1 MAAGGDSGW
10 RRTPARRMERLPPAL
25 RAALAVVLLAAGV
38 GAQPA
43 LVTAAPVPRE
53 CLATFGRE
61 FATRMQA
68 AYPGAERSAL
78 ALGDQI
84 GDPERFLLL
93 ADALALSASW
103 EMSRIGEAMR
113 FGAAEAALDPQC
125 ANFRA
130 ELATLADYYA
140 SRFAALAD
148 SRKP

>member
-1 MAAGGDSGW
+1 MAAGGLG
-10 RRTPARRMERLPPAL
+10 RRPTAAPGPERLAARL
-25 RAALAVVLLAAGV
+25 RAASAVVLLAA
-38 GAQPA
+38 QPA
-43 LVTAAPVPRE
+43 PVVAAPVPRE
-53 CLATFGRE
+53 CLAIFGRE

-84 GDPERFLLL
+84 GDPERFILL
-93 ADALALSASW
+93 AEALARSASW

-113 FGAAEAALDPQC
+113 FGAAEAALDAQC
-125 ANFRA
+125 GNFRA

-148 SRKP
+148 GRKP